1 MAGSIASRFDQID
14 IEQSILRAVIINDDA
29 LTLEMDFSLKP
40 SHPDYEEPGE
50 GEVSCFHP
58 GLVKFEKIGTL
69 SIDRAEETE
78 ATRSRRFAIQSFA
91 IEGTRFDMQCDW
103 GTIHLQARSIR
114 VMTE

>member
-14 IEQSILRAVIINDDA
+14 IEHSILRAVIINDDA

-40 SHPDYEEPGE
+40 SHPKYEDPGQSE
-50 GEVSCFHP
+50 ERCFHP

-78 ATRSRRFAIQSFA
+78 AARSRRFAIQSFA

-114 VMTE
+114 VMIE